1 LEYKLKAK
9 VAENEEEEIK
19 NGINF
24 GPITT
29 EWMFSTLKDRHYEPA
44 GQPITRLTGQL
55 NDLNNAIWKEL
66 GLGVRTPEGVCH
78 WLGRKRR
85 ELKSSSRNLTNREM
99 CDYFRGSNIVKSH
112 KLNNVIVHHCLSVDF
127 IKKVDFG
134 EPEVFQDEFAMGLG
148 KIDEFLDA
156 ETPCKQFGPSGVYD
170 ATKTNWGNLGK

>member
-1 LEYKLKAK
+1 
-9 VAENEEEEIK
+9 
-19 NGINF
+19 
-24 GPITT
+24 
-29 EWMFSTLKDRHYEPA
+29 
-44 GQPITRLTGQL
+44 
-55 NDLNNAIWKEL
+55 
-66 GLGVRTPEGVCH
+66 
-78 WLGRKRR
+78 
-85 ELKSSSRNLTNREM
+85 M

-170 ATKTNWGNLGK
+170 ATKTNWGNLGKGHPGSRSKDISRTTNTGNWENFARRERGKGKKGNKEMQTWQVKKE